1 MNDNFTIGSTPIP
14 EGNLCNLKFH
24 QYVIYDSENWT
35 QSGVL
40 RWNATTKNFEVLPD
54 SLPVEKNIIN
64 EKVEEEIINNSFLQS
79 KNENNVNSKKIII
92 PKKNK

>member
-54 SLPVEKNIIN
+54 PPSSFSSFSQSEKER
-64 EKVEEEIINNSFLQS
+64 EKENEEIIVNTT
-79 KNENNVNSKKIII
+79 NVNSKKIII
-92 PKKNK
+92 PKKNR

>member
-1 MNDNFTIGSTPIP
+1 MSDNFVIGSTPIP
-14 EGNLCNLKFH
+14 EENLCSLKFH
-24 QYVIYDSENWT
+24 QFTIYDSENWL

-54 SLPVEKNIIN
+54 PMSFLQTGKEEN
-64 EKVEEEIINNSFLQS
+64 EIIINNT
-79 KNENNVNSKKIII
+79 NVNSKKIII

>member
-1 MNDNFTIGSTPIP
+1 MSDNFVIGSTPIP
-14 EGNLCNLKFH
+14 EENLCSLKFH
-24 QYVIYDSENWT
+24 QFTIYDSENWL

-54 SLPVEKNIIN
+54 PPGEKNVELLE
-64 EKVEEEIINNSFLQS
+64 EKVIPVAS
-79 KNENNVNSKKIII
+79 KKETSKIII